1 MGLFK
6 FQEEI
11 MGKRL
16 LALALSLV
24 LLAGLFPEAVR
35 AEERQV
41 SELENRVEKQI
52 RAYVDSVDQ
61 SKAEETA
68 AMTLAT
74 HGIFGGGR
82 KLTLNEKDALTA
94 MMLNSELLQT
104 TLIEGCM
111 TAIQNMQNFGLT
123 AVNYVY
129 GGITWGLWPGDWD
142 GAARSNYYLNLYSN
156 SQHDTPMKTEDLDRR
171 IAFGFMPQKQANSYD
186 DALSWMVSFASL
198 QLQLQVTQVTEQEAT
213 YQITLLVTD
222 RFDFHTASNGGFD
235 QFVSGF
241 GDFMFREFDW
251 SATITFPVTVPYS
264 CNHTA
269 GNYHWTY
276 DGQNLSFT
284 EQENTAENPM
294 TRREAISGGHYYEL
308 DSALQLRH
316 TEPWVMELDV
326 VNPGRLVLTAFET
339 FTVAESTP
347 CLLIDGLDALL
358 FWNMEF
364 DGIPESSNFETWD
377 FLGTPLEQN
386 LSDKRCYTIRLE
398 NYPKPDGKNMVYLT
412 VLEESTGLVIL
423 NRVPM
428 DDHYQFRSDNPVPV
442 LLDTEDTGLS
452 GQDFVIKYIGN
463 KKYPVDAE
471 RLALRV
477 WERGENGEP
486 GDYFTPF
493 RTEADCVNSGG
504 SGVVCAHCGY
514 RKYDAVIPAAG
525 HSFGVW
531 VAESEATCIRVGKE
545 SRKCATC
552 GYSES
557 REVPALGHDNV
568 ETRIEPSCTDE
579 GYVILD
585 CRRCGK
591 SEIGGTLEP
600 LEHTYEGGKCIRCG
614 HESEYFVDFVSTS
627 VSLGGNIAMHFY
639 AVLSEN
645 LLLDE
650 SAYIQFTYGN
660 NTRTVPLSEGEISV
674 KNGVTRY
681 MYSCPITSK
690 NMTDT
695 ITAQIYTANG
705 PVGESQSD
713 DVRAYSSWLA
723 ENIQDKEL
731 EELLH
736 AMLNYGA
743 AAQIQFNYKTND
755 LANSLLDEE
764 DKILKYADL
773 SEFEMNR
780 SCKDDGIKNTAAT
793 MLLDSETVIRIY
805 YVLTGD
811 KTIEDYTFRIDGVEV
826 EPQYQESRDRYYVE
840 LPNIGAHE
848 LDEMHV
854 FTVGDEIF
862 HYGPMSYVYDVLT
875 YDPEGS
881 TIYNMALALYA
892 YSVAAENY
900 IK

>member
-1 MGLFK
+1 
-6 FQEEI
+6 

-16 LALALSLV
+16 LALALGLA
-24 LLAGLFPEAVR
+24 LLAMLFPAAVR

-52 RAYVDSVDQ
+52 RAYADSVDQ

-94 MMLNSELLQT
+94 MMVNSELLQT
-104 TLIEGCM
+104 ALIDGCM
-111 TAIQNMQNFGLT
+111 TAIQNMQNFGL
-123 AVNYVY
+123 AEVNYVY

-142 GAARSNYYLNLYSN
+142 GAAKSNYYLNLYSN

-171 IAFGFMPQKQANSYD
+171 IAFGCMPQEQANSYD
-186 DALSWMVSFASL
+186 DALSWMVSFADL
-198 QLQLQVTQVTEQEAT
+198 ELRLQVTQVTEQEVT

-222 RFDFHTASNGGFD
+222 CFDFHTASNGGFD

-276 DGQNLSFT
+276 DGQNQSFT
-284 EQENTAENPM
+284 EQENTAENPL
-294 TRREAISGGHYYEL
+294 TRRETISGGHYYEL

-316 TEPWVMELDV
+316 TEPWVLELDV

-339 FTVAESTP
+339 FTAAESSP
-347 CLLIDGLDALL
+347 CLLIDGLNALL

-364 DGIPESSNFETWD
+364 DRIPASSNFETWD

-398 NYPKPDGKNMVYLT
+398 NCPKPDGKNMVYLT

-423 NRVPM
+423 NRVLM

-493 RTEADCVNSGG
+493 QTEADCVNSGG
-504 SGVVCAHCGY
+504 SGVVCTHCGY
-514 RKYDAVIPAAG
+514 RKYDAVIPAVG
-525 HSFGVW
+525 HSFGAW
-531 VAESEATCIRVGKE
+531 VAESEPTCIRAGKE

-591 SEIGGTLEP
+591 SEIGSTLEP
-600 LEHTYEGGKCIRCG
+600 LGHTYESGKCIRCG
-614 HESEYFVDFVSTS
+614 HQQEVLVKFRSTNLA
-627 VSLGGNIAMHFY
+627 LGGNIGLNFI
-639 AVLSEN
+639 VELSEN
-645 LLLDE
+645 LVKDE
-650 SAYIQFTYGN
+650 SAFIRFTYQDY
-660 NTRTVPLSEGEISV
+660 VVEIPLSEGEESV

-681 MYSCPITSK
+681 TYSCPITSRH
-690 NMTDT
+690 MTDA
-695 ITAQIYTANG
+695 ITAQIYNANG
-705 PVGESQSD
+705 PVGDSASD
-713 DVRAYSSWLA
+713 SVRNYCDRLFKINKDPKLA
-723 ENIQDKEL
+723 DL
-731 EELLH
+731 MY

-743 AAQIQFNYKTND
+743 AAQIQFNYKPED
-755 LANSLLDEE
+755 LANSLLSEE
-764 DKILKYADL
+764 QKELHYVDL
-773 SEFEMNR
+773 SD
-780 SCKDDGIKNTAAT
+780 CAIQKIGKDEGIKAAT
-793 MLLDSETVIRIY
+793 ATMFLDSETTIRIY
-805 YVLTGD
+805 YRLLGD
-811 KTIEDYTFRIDGVEV
+811 KPIDAYTITIDGEVV
-826 EPQYQESRDRYYVE
+826 EPTPEGDRYYVE
-840 LPNIGAHE
+840 IQDIAAHR
-848 LDEMHV
+848 LDDMH
-854 FTVGDEIF
+854 TITAGGETLI
-862 HYGPMSYVYDVLT
+862 YGPMSFAYTVLT
-875 YDPEGS
+875 TEPEGS
-881 TIYNMALALYA
+881 SFYNLALALYA
-892 YSVAAENY
+892 YTAAAENY
-900 IK
+900 IQ